1 MLRGCEV
8 SARPKADLTDPQ
20 VQADIRALSIVD
32 VARKYDVSFTAV
44 RKWRKKLGVP
54 CLTVAAVLRRHAGML
69 GLCPD
74 TEVAVAAGVTVE
86 QVANYRRKHAIP
98 MAWTHPLT
106 TEEAQAD
113 IARLPVS
120 EVVARYGV
128 CRSAVTYQRRAKGL
142 PLLRRNLE
150 AWEVDAIT
158 RTAGEETDTD
168 IAEALGRSAAAVNK
182 VRREHDLSS
191 WREQR
196 KEMQPQR
203 VAELRKR
210 FSQGADVPKEA

>member
-1 MLRGCEV
+1 MPT
-8 SARPKADLTDPQ
+8 PKRADLSDPA
-20 VQADIRALSIVD
+20 VQADIRSLSVKEAA
-32 VARKYDVSFTAV
+32 ARYGVSLSAV
-44 RKWRKKLGVP
+44 RKWRKTLGLGSLTLAARLRRNAPLLGV
-54 CLTVAAVLRRHAGML
+54 L
-69 GLCPD
+69 PD
-74 TEVAVAAGVTVE
+74 ADVGFIVGASAEEVAR
-86 QVANYRRKHAIP
+86 YRKKHRIP
-98 MAWTHPLT
+98 MQGTHPLT
-106 TEEAQAD
+106 APEAQAD
-113 IARLPVS
+113 IERLPVS

-210 FSQGADVPKEA
+210 FSQGADVPKGQP

>member
-1 MLRGCEV
+1 MPT
-8 SARPKADLTDPQ
+8 PKRADLSDPA
-20 VQADIRALSIVD
+20 VQADIRALSVRD
-32 VARKYDVSFTAV
+32 VAARYRVSLSAV
-44 RKWRKKLGVP
+44 RKWRKALGMGSP
-54 CLTVAAVLRRHAGML
+54 TVAAALREVADML
-69 GLCPD
+69 GKWPD
-74 TEVAVAAGVTVE
+74 DDVARAAGVTTE
-86 QVANYRRKHAIP
+86 QVAHYRRKHRIAL
-98 MAWTHPLT
+98 AWLRPLVSQ
-106 TEEAQAD
+106 EAQAD
-113 IARLPVS
+113 IERLPVS
-120 EVVARYGV
+120 EIVARYGV

-158 RTAGEETDTD
+158 RTAGAETDTD
-168 IAEALGRSAAAVNK
+168 IAEALGRSAASVNK